1 MNTFTI
7 LKRELK
13 SYFTS
18 LVAYIVIA
26 VFLVISG
33 YFFYTNLVMF
43 VMWVGSDVKTGL
55 WQYTFQDMRFI
66 MLLLLP
72 LLTMRLFAEEKKL
85 GTIELL
91 LTNPLRDS
99 EILFGKYLACLGVF
113 LLMLVLTFLY
123 PILLAIVYSV
133 DIGPVAAGYA
143 GLFLL
148 GAAFL
153 ACGIF
158 ISSLTENQIVA
169 AIATMGV
176 LVFFWFIDWN
186 EGIAGEQAVRI
197 LHQFSLF
204 EHFFNFTRGVIETE
218 DIVYYLSLIAF
229 FLFLTQRSMES
240 RKWRGLA

>member
-1 MNTFTI
+1 MNTLAI

-18 LVAYIVIA
+18 FIAYVVIA

-43 VMWVGSDVKTGL
+43 VMWVGSDVKLGL
-55 WQYTFQDMRFI
+55 WQFTFQDIRFI

-91 LTNPLRDS
+91 FTNPLRDS
-99 EILFGKYLACLGVF
+99 EILLGKYVACLTVF
-113 LLMLVLTFLY
+113 LVMIILTLLY
-123 PILLAIVYSV
+123 PVLLAVVYSV
-133 DIGPVAAGYA
+133 EIGPVAAGYM

-148 GAAFL
+148 GASFI

-169 AIATMGV
+169 AIATLGV
-176 LVFFWFIDWN
+176 LILFWFLTWN
-186 EGIAGEQAVRI
+186 EAIAEPALMNI
-197 LHQFSLF
+197 LL
-204 EHFFNFTRGVIETE
+204 R
-218 DIVYYLSLIAF
+218 LS
-229 FLFLTQRSMES
+229 
-240 RKWRGLA
+240 

>member
-1 MNTFTI
+1 MNTIAI

-18 LVAYIVIA
+18 LIAYVIIA

-66 MLLLLP
+66 LLLLLP

-113 LLMLVLTFLY
+113 TLMLVLTFLY
-123 PILLAIVYSV
+123 PVLLAVVYNV

-148 GAAFL
+148 GATFI

-186 EGIAGEQAVRI
+186 EGIAGEKAVFI

-218 DIVYYLSLIAF
+218 DIAYYLSLIAF